1 MEGRGGGREGD
12 GVKAVGKK
20 TARGETAPRTG
31 KDESKNSIDNP
42 GKKRSN
48 HRGARSQIHDKLTC
62 NQIRCGRIGGDTAH
76 DRADRGRGAVMHTQ
90 APECFAL
97 PEGDKSGT
105 REGWA
110 RRPRQKKTVR
120 IFSPTPFP
128 FSSPFSSLPR
138 AGGTYAL
145 SGRTKSPYLEGSG
158 ISSNK
163 GTPAVNRGLP
173 RTPRSFCDEE

>member
-1 MEGRGGGREGD
+1 MDPVPEAEARKRRESGGKGGGKEGD

-48 HRGARSQIHDKLTC
+48 HRGARSQSHDKLTC
-62 NQIRCGRIGGDTAH
+62 NQIRRGRIGGDTAH

-120 IFSPTPFP
+120 IFLSHPLPLFLP
-128 FSSPFSSLPR
+128 LFLSSPGRRHLRFEWEDEIAVS
-138 AGGTYAL
+138 GGQ
-145 SGRTKSPYLEGSG
+145 RD
-158 ISSNK
+158 
-163 GTPAVNRGLP
+163 
-173 RTPRSFCDEE
+173 FF

>member
-1 MEGRGGGREGD
+1 MGGRGEGKEGD

-31 KDESKNSIDNP
+31 KDESKNSSDNP

-48 HRGARSQIHDKLTC
+48 HRGARSQSHDKLTC
-62 NQIRCGRIGGDTAH
+62 DQIRRECIGGDTAH

-110 RRPRQKKTVR
+110 RRPRPKKNSPH
-120 IFSPTPFP
+120 FSLPPPSPFP
-128 FSSPFSSLPR
+128 PPFPLFPGPE
-138 AGGTYAL
+138 APTL
-145 SGRTKSPYLEGSG
+145 
-158 ISSNK
+158 
-163 GTPAVNRGLP
+163 
-173 RTPRSFCDEE
+173 